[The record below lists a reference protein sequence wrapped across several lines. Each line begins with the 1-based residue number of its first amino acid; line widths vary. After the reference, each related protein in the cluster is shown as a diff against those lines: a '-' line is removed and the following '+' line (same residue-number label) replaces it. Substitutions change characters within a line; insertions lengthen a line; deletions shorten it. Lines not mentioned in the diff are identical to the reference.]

1 MDELHEAPSVVM
13 YVLAI
18 TLVLIIGLTLS
29 VFVFDA
35 VAFVKKWNNLCMLE
49 VGKEYAK
56 YGFSYTVHLE
66 MEPGEFINETH
77 YMAYIRPDYNDD
89 IPKPKFA
96 QKFGFGFYVPYKWA
110 DPGEVVLVSNN
121 ITTKAYPD
129 EVPNGFYPI
138 PQRECPSLAYLN
150 FVSSGTFGGS
160 YLGDAGFLY
169 YASLVPISVKTED
182 DDATALT
189 TLPTKSIVYVRFYPG
204 DYFGQVKMQR
214 IGVVQIGKIPGNI
227 KDYTKWFVN
236 NYPYT
241 PYLTKIDPNNNLI
254 VWWGE
259 NGKPEYVYYTI
270 PPKK

>member
-1 MDELHEAPSVVM
+1 MEELHEAPSVVM
-13 YVLAI
+13 YVLVV

-110 DPGEVVLVSNN
+110 DPGEVILVSNN

-129 EVPNGFYPI
+129 EVPNGFYPPI
-138 PQRECPSLAYLN
+138 NRECPSLAYLN
-150 FVSSGTFGGS
+150 FVSNYPGYSVLT
-160 YLGDAGFLY
+160 DAGFLY

-204 DYFGQVKMQR
+204 DHFGQAKMQR
-214 IGVVQIGKIPGNI
+214 IGVVQIGKTPGNI
-227 KDYTKWFVN
+227 RDYAKWFIEDGSYQLN
-236 NYPYT
+236 AQA
-241 PYLTKIDPNNNLI
+241 NNNLI

-259 NGKPEYVYYTI
+259 DGKPTVLYSS
-270 PPKK
+270 K